1 MAFNTSPDQDPMSE
15 INVTPLVDVML
26 VLLVTFMVTAPL
38 LTQAIRVDLP
48 KTAVTPPMTEQKVV
62 ALSID
67 AQRQIYI
74 DKKPVA
80 ADALE
85 ASLKSLRQRDPD
97 LNLHV
102 YADAH
107 VPYGDVARMLAASDR
122 AGITKLAF
130 VTVQER

>member
-1 MAFNTSPDQDPMSE
+1 
-15 INVTPLVDVML
+15 
-26 VLLVTFMVTAPL
+26 MVTAPL

-48 KTAVTPPMTEQKVV
+48 KTAATPPVPDQKIV

-74 DKKPVA
+74 DKKPIA
-80 ADALE
+80 AGALE
-85 ASLKSLRQRDPD
+85 GALKAMHERNPD

-102 YADAH
+102 YADEH

-122 AGITKLAF
+122 AGISKLAF
-130 VTVQER
+130 VTVEQRQPGD

>member
-1 MAFNTSPDQDPMSE
+1 MAFNTSSDQDPMSE

-48 KTAVTPPMTEQKVV
+48 KTAATPPVTEQKVV

-67 AQRQIYI
+67 AKRQIYI

-85 ASLKSLRQRDPD
+85 ASLKSLRERDPD

-102 YADAH
+102 YADDH

-122 AGITKLAF
+122 AGISKLAF

>member
-1 MAFNTSPDQDPMSE
+1 MAFNVSSDQEPMSE

-26 VLLVTFMVTAPL
+26 VLLITFMVTAPL
-38 LTQAIRVDLP
+38 LTQAIKVDLP
-48 KTAVTPPMTEQKVV
+48 KTAATPPVDEQKIV

-80 ADALE
+80 AAALE
-85 ASLKSLRQRDPD
+85 ASLKSLREHDPD

-130 VTVQER
+130 VTVQEH